1 MNLKCVCARVC
12 VCMWGIFLLN
22 MSSHE
27 YNFNINM
34 VCPEEALSSC
44 CLTVTTGRNE

>member
-1 MNLKCVCARVC
+1 MNLKCVCVC
-12 VCMWGIFLLN
+12 VWGGIFLLN
-22 MSSHE
+22 MRSHE
-27 YNFNINM
+27 YNFNINK